1 LKIRK
6 RRESMSIAGIPYIVS
21 KSELLLYGGITVMSV
36 TIILAIISIV
46 TFILTGWKIKNRLE
60 KDYGEIEKYK

>member
-1 LKIRK
+1 
-6 RRESMSIAGIPYIVS
+6 MSIAGIPYIVS

>member
-1 LKIRK
+1 MGI
-6 RRESMSIAGIPYIVS
+6 MGIPFGTSV
-21 KSELLLYGGITVMSV
+21 SELLLYGGIAIMAIAAIL
-36 TIILAIISIV
+36 TIICIV

>member
-1 LKIRK
+1 
-6 RRESMSIAGIPYIVS
+6 MSIAGIPYIVS

-46 TFILTGWKIKNRLE
+46 IFILTGWKIKNRLE
-60 KDYGEIEKYK
+60 KDYGELEKYK

>member
-1 LKIRK
+1 
-6 RRESMSIAGIPYIVS
+6 MSIAGIPYIVS

-46 TFILTGWKIKNRLE
+46 IFILTGWKIKNRLE

>member
-1 LKIRK
+1 
-6 RRESMSIAGIPYIVS
+6 MSIAGIPYIVS

-46 TFILTGWKIKNRLE
+46 IFILTGWKIKNRLE
-60 KDYGEIEKYK
+60 KDYGEIDKYK